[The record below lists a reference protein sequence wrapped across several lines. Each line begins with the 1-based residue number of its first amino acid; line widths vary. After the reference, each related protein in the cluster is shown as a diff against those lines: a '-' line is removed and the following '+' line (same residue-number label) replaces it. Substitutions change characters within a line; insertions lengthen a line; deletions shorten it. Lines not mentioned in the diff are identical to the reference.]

1 MTSKLGKINLLIIFA
16 TFIILPI
23 FALPITS
30 DHVEIPKSFLII
42 ISTTMAIFLATTN
55 HFCGNY
61 FLRLPSKIFLSLLAL
76 VELLLFTSLF
86 KSQSVG
92 TSLSSFNFWLLI
104 FLPALF
110 IIIGSAREKI
120 IVRLEK
126 ITPIT
131 GIITAIIGTAFY
143 LNSVNIIADTTQAS
157 IFFAIIIIFCLTQR
171 SKPNTTFPVNPRPR
185 PHLEGGLKF
194 NKVTKFTCL
203 ILSCLSFLIFNP
215 LTNTI
220 FSSKMPQPLVLDFKT
235 SSEIFFST
243 FRDFPL
249 FGIGPDLYKTA
260 FHLYKPLSFN
270 QSQYAFLSFT
280 QGLNFWLTLSTQYG
294 TPLSLS
300 LLSLFSLISLSII
313 KKMLFIGVDVP
324 IRLSFLLL
332 FASSFFLNLGP
343 TLLYLLFFLAA
354 LNLPFEGKMPRAA
367 VFILPVTALVVTIAV
382 GINFT
387 ADIFYALAAN
397 GKSQKD
403 ETTFA
408 FYKRAITLNPRNDVY
423 RKSLAESYLTL
434 ATVLKNQKD
443 LSALRR
449 ADIETLIKRS
459 LVEAKAAVDLSPL
472 ESDNYRTAGLIYT
485 NLIGAVT
492 DAAGEGKRL
501 LERAISLNPY
511 DPLLRL
517 DLASLYAANGQEETA
532 TDIIRGA
539 IKLKG
544 DYVSGRYQLSRLLVK
559 LKKYREAKEEYRLT
573 LNTIANRNSLLYQKI
588 EKEMGEIH

>member
-1 MTSKLGKINLLIIFA
+1 MKSKLEKINLLIILG
-16 TFIILPI
+16 TFVILPV
-23 FALPITS
+23 FTLPITS
-30 DHVEIPKSFLII
+30 DHVEITKSFLVVLSI
-42 ISTTMAIFLATTN
+42 TMSIFLAAGN
-55 HFCGNY
+55 FFRGNY
-61 FLRLPSKIFLSLLAL
+61 FLRLPSKFFLGLLIL
-76 VELLLFTSLF
+76 TELLLFASLF
-86 KSQSVG
+86 KSQSIG
-92 TSLSSFNFWLLI
+92 TSLSSFNFWLLT
-104 FLPALF
+104 FMPLLF
-110 IIIGSAREKI
+110 ILIGSFQEKIMMNLEKI
-120 IVRLEK
+120 IIV
-126 ITPIT
+126 T
-131 GIITAIIGTAFY
+131 GILTSLMATFFY
-143 LNSVNIIADTTQAS
+143 LNSVNIIGSPTQAS
-157 IFFAIIIIFCLTQR
+157 IFFVVVIIF
-171 SKPNTTFPVNPRPR
+171 TTFQVNPTPR
-185 PHLEGGLKF
+185 PHLEGVNTAARRF
-194 NKVTKFTCL
+194 CL
-203 ILSCLSFLIFNP
+203 ILASLSFLIFNP
-215 LTNTI
+215 FTNTI

-243 FRDFPL
+243 LRDFPL